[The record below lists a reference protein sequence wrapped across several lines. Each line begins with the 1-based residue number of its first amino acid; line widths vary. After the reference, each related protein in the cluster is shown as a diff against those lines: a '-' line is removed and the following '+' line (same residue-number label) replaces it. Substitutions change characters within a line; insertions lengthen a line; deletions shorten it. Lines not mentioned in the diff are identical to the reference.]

1 MALYTV
7 LMHGTMVL
15 LGRPL
20 PLPLVLLNAWLCKN
34 DNHSPANQ
42 YTYKTRVRGVLLVS
56 FWCGVFLHMYYT
68 CFKRF
73 TWCLIDVA
81 YTYIRR
87 VFVHEL

>member
-34 DNHSPANQ
+34 DNHSVAHNSSQ
-42 YTYKTRVRGVLLVS
+42 QTTTLRLLPLLS
-56 FWCGVFLHMYYT
+56 PL
-68 CFKRF
+68 
-73 TWCLIDVA
+73 
-81 YTYIRR
+81 
-87 VFVHEL
+87 